1 MASSSA
7 GSTGSLGSTGG
18 VSPGSTAQG
27 PQLTSK
33 NKNEQLGKNEFL
45 TLLVT
50 QLKNQDPEAPLD
62 SKEFAVQ
69 LAHFTEVEKL
79 ISIEQKLTAQSDAAT
94 LGSLAGYLGHRV
106 VLNNTTVDVKGGN
119 GGQLQATLA
128 RDASGVQVQFLN
140 SSGKVVGQKDL
151 GPLSAGKQVISLDG
165 VTVPDG
171 TYSFK
176 VVAANRFGGGT
187 FEPTASPVGLVSG
200 FIPGPTPKLIVNG
213 GEIGMSDVK
222 EVALNNPLA

>member
-1 MASSSA
+1 MASSL
-7 GSTGSLGSTGG
+7 TGTTGD
-18 VSPGSTAQG
+18 VAAGSTAQG
-27 PQLTSK
+27 VQLTSK
-33 NKNEQLGKNEFL
+33 NKNEQIGKNEFL

-69 LAHFTEVEKL
+69 LAQFTSVEKL
-79 ISIEQKLTAQSDAAT
+79 ISIEQKLTAQSDATTTA
-94 LGSLAGYLGHRV
+94 SLAGYLGHRV

-128 RDASGVQVQFLN
+128 KDASGVQVQFLN

-165 VTVPDG
+165 AAVPDG

-187 FEPTASPVGLVSG
+187 FAPTASPIGVVSG
-200 FIPGPTPKLIVNG
+200 FIPGPAPKLIVNG
-213 GEIGMSDVK
+213 GQISMSDVK
-222 EVALNNPLA
+222 EVALNTPMA